1 MSDTSPNTTPDA
13 SNEPEWLLR
22 AVTLHDH
29 FDAYTTL
36 RIAQPQPQY
45 GTVQLNATF
54 KGTLISVDVN
64 AADLINALHAVL
76 NPPGDP
82 STNNPKTG
90 ADDA

>member
-1 MSDTSPNTTPDA
+1 MSDITPDTT
-13 SNEPEWLLR
+13 NDPEWLLR

-54 KGTLISVDVN
+54 KGNLISVDVN
-64 AADLINALHAVL
+64 AADLLDALHTVL
-76 NPPGDP
+76 NPP
-82 STNNPKTG
+82 TNQPIEQPGSEHTHE
-90 ADDA
+90 